1 MLASKSQLQLEQEK
15 NNCLQIELGKLQTDN
30 QKLASQVEDME
41 VADEKMKVDEDTLVD
56 YKKQIEDLSSE

>member
-15 NNCLQIELGKLQTDN
+15 NNYLQIELGKLQTDN